1 MSQTTA
7 MLAISTEAVI
17 CSDRPAGAAVDTRV
31 NLHAKVHTQSSC
43 VRGLGFQTAVPGR
56 RGMPLQEVMQ
66 TERPLLLQ
74 INS

>member
-17 CSDRPAGAAVDTRV
+17 CSDRPAVDTRV